1 MFYLGHV
8 FTLYAMTE
16 EFRMTKKNKLFSFIE
31 LLLIVLF
38 ASVPLFMKFPYRI
51 NIFLSW
57 EGAYRISQG
66 QVPFRDFGLP
76 MGYMYW
82 VIPALFFKV
91 FGPQMITLI
100 KAQFLIN
107 ILSGF
112 AFRSILK
119 SISIQPGARLLCVLL
134 YCISFSFFNFWPWY
148 NHTVIVYEVIA
159 IAFLMKYVFSEERK
173 WILVTLSALF
183 SFFSFFTKQDAGAMG
198 FLLCASLLVCH
209 CIYERRWR
217 AFFVFVLSTFII
229 SLMVIVPLTR
239 FNFGYWFNHG
249 QPPHTSRIS
258 LFEILD
264 EFLYSS
270 QWIKFYLF
278 LIGIIL
284 LATYK
289 TFKQLVSDKTNVI
302 FLVLTLGILV
312 EAAILQVTSYTP
324 PDNNIFFHSFAFAF
338 LLFNL
343 TKFFNLNLYVFRPL
357 SLIGMLMLLWWSGV
371 FWKYIQRL
379 YLNVAARTEI
389 KQANGENIV
398 NRKTYILSPATGEIP
413 MSEWGFSNL
422 KSFAK
427 VYMPKATIAGI
438 NRLLKS
444 PGVKNNPNIRVLNM
458 TELTPLAVEIPYRL
472 ETGPKIP
479 LWYHL
484 GVAMF
489 NKQATEYEKKISDR
503 YYDLVLFEYIP
514 TLNNFYPFRVRDT
527 LLNHYQKVDSFP
539 APRTGNTQGVIEIFF
554 KPNH

>member
-1 MFYLGHV
+1 
-8 FTLYAMTE
+8 
-16 EFRMTKKNKLFSFIE
+16 
-31 LLLIVLF
+31 
-38 ASVPLFMKFPYRI
+38 
-51 NIFLSW
+51 
-57 EGAYRISQG
+57 
-66 QVPFRDFGLP
+66 
-76 MGYMYW
+76 
-82 VIPALFFKV
+82 
-91 FGPQMITLI
+91 
-100 KAQFLIN
+100 
-107 ILSGF
+107 
-112 AFRSILK
+112 
-119 SISIQPGARLLCVLL
+119 
-134 YCISFSFFNFWPWY
+134 
-148 NHTVIVYEVIA
+148 
-159 IAFLMKYVFSEERK
+159 
-173 WILVTLSALF
+173 
-183 SFFSFFTKQDAGAMG
+183 
-198 FLLCASLLVCH
+198 
-209 CIYERRWR
+209 
-217 AFFVFVLSTFII
+217 
-229 SLMVIVPLTR
+229 
-239 FNFGYWFNHG
+239 
-249 QPPHTSRIS
+249 
-258 LFEILD
+258 
-264 EFLYSS
+264 
-270 QWIKFYLF
+270 
-278 LIGIIL
+278 
-284 LATYK
+284 
-289 TFKQLVSDKTNVI
+289 
-302 FLVLTLGILV
+302 VLTLGILV

-458 TELTPLAVEIPYRL
+458 TELTPLAVEFPYRL

-554 KPNH
+554 KPKH